1 MKEEQLTIFDINE
14 FKVSLSDAAK
24 QLSVS
29 VASLHNWIREGILK
43 TTNNYITQKNIEEF
57 KTIYLYK
64 NKLSSRAN
72 KQYKELHDHDLL
84 TEIVSKNIDSE
95 MSGKDISDDYE
106 ASLSES
112 YRNKEGI
119 YYTPQYI
126 VEDMMRDMENV
137 EGKSFLDP
145 CCGSGNFIIEAI
157 KKGFAPENVYGYD
170 TDENA
175 IKIAKKRIKEIS
187 GYDSDN
193 IICANFLEIASVSGK
208 SFDYI
213 YTNPPWGKKIARS
226 EKIKYSSMYNTG
238 NSTDTSALFYFASLR
253 VLKENGKIGF
263 LLPDAFFNISSF
275 ENARKML
282 LSMDIK
288 RLIDYQKPFKGVLT
302 KVKAFVSVNVLNNK
316 DSVVSCEIYNSKRF
330 NRIQSG
336 FDNLPKNILN
346 FDIEESEN
354 EVLSHVFSIPHI
366 CLKNNSEWA
375 LGVVTGNNEK
385 ICKKDCGVDMVP
397 IYRGVDIRK
406 NELLSPSLYIDKG
419 LAECRQV
426 ADMKFYLAPNK
437 IIYRFI
443 SDKIVCFHDTE
454 QRYILN
460 SANLFILN
468 ENFPL
473 TYQQVCDLFNSDFMN
488 WLYKSIFNTHKVLR
502 GDLEILP
509 IWVGY
514 FEHNDI
520 FSEETLLE
528 YLKLEKVYGTYR
540 IKK

>member
-126 VEDMMRDMENV
+126 VEDMMQDMENV
-137 EGKSFLDP
+137 EDKSFLDP

-366 CLKNNSEWA
+366 CLKNNAEWA

>member
-126 VEDMMRDMENV
+126 VEDMMQDMENV

>member
-126 VEDMMRDMENV
+126 VEDMMQDMENV

-193 IICANFLEIASVSGK
+193 IICA
-208 SFDYI
+208 
-213 YTNPPWGKKIARS
+213 
-226 EKIKYSSMYNTG
+226 
-238 NSTDTSALFYFASLR
+238 
-253 VLKENGKIGF
+253 
-263 LLPDAFFNISSF
+263 
-275 ENARKML
+275 
-282 LSMDIK
+282 
-288 RLIDYQKPFKGVLT
+288 
-302 KVKAFVSVNVLNNK
+302 
-316 DSVVSCEIYNSKRF
+316 
-330 NRIQSG
+330 
-336 FDNLPKNILN
+336 
-346 FDIEESEN
+346 
-354 EVLSHVFSIPHI
+354 
-366 CLKNNSEWA
+366 
-375 LGVVTGNNEK
+375 
-385 ICKKDCGVDMVP
+385 
-397 IYRGVDIRK
+397 
-406 NELLSPSLYIDKG
+406 
-419 LAECRQV
+419 
-426 ADMKFYLAPNK
+426 
-437 IIYRFI
+437 
-443 SDKIVCFHDTE
+443 
-454 QRYILN
+454 
-460 SANLFILN
+460 
-468 ENFPL
+468 
-473 TYQQVCDLFNSDFMN
+473 
-488 WLYKSIFNTHKVLR
+488 
-502 GDLEILP
+502 
-509 IWVGY
+509 
-514 FEHNDI
+514 
-520 FSEETLLE
+520 
-528 YLKLEKVYGTYR
+528 
-540 IKK
+540 

>member
-126 VEDMMRDMENV
+126 VEDMMQDMENV
-137 EGKSFLDP
+137 EDKSFLDP

-193 IICANFLEIASVSGK
+193 IICTNFLEVASVSGK

-316 DSVVSCEIYNSKRF
+316 DSVVSCEIYNGKRF

-336 FDNLPKNILN
+336 FANIPKNILN

-366 CLKNNSEWA
+366 CLKNNAEWA

>member
-1 MKEEQLTIFDINE
+1 MNEEQLTIFDINE

-126 VEDMMRDMENV
+126 VEDMMKDIVDV
-137 EGKSFLDP
+137 ESKTFLDP

-275 ENARKML
+275 ENARKSL
-282 LSMDIK
+282 LSLQIN
-288 RLIDYQKPFKGVLT
+288 RFVDYGKAFKGLMT
-302 KVKAFVSVNVLNNK
+302 KAVAFVACKVNRQQTTVN
-316 DSVVSCEIYNSKRF
+316 SQIECEIYSVKKHLRSQESFADIPKCIF
-330 NRIQSG
+330 N
-336 FDNLPKNILN
+336 FH
-346 FDIEESEN
+346 IEESE
-354 EVLSHVFSIPHI
+354 SDIIRHVFSMPHI
-366 CLKNNSEWA
+366 RLKDNAKWG
-375 LGVVTGNNEK
+375 LGVITGNNEK
-385 ICKKDCGVDMVP
+385 ICKKEKTKGCVP
-397 IYRGVDIRK
+397 IYRGKDIMK
-406 NELLSPSLYIDKG
+406 NTLSEPSLYIDENLEG
-419 LAECRQV
+419 CRQV
-426 ADMKFYLAPNK
+426 ADMELYKSPEK
-437 IIYRFI
+437 VIYRFI
-443 SDKIVCFHDTE
+443 SNRIVCFYDTE

-460 SANLFILN
+460 SANLFVLN
-468 ENFPL
+468 EDFPISYSQL
-473 TYQQVCDLFNSDFMN
+473 VDLLNSDFMN
-488 WLYKSIFNTHKVLR
+488 WLFRSIFNTHKILR
-502 GDLEILP
+502 SDLEMLP
-509 IWVGY
+509 IFHEY
-514 FEHNDI
+514 FKENEV
-520 FSEETLLE
+520 FSEESF
-528 YLKLEKVYGTYR
+528 KVYMTQT
-540 IKK
+540 IA

>member
-126 VEDMMRDMENV
+126 VEDMMKDIVDV
-137 EGKSFLDP
+137 ESKTFLDP

-366 CLKNNSEWA
+366 CLKNNAEWA

-406 NELLSPSLYIDKG
+406 NELLSPSLYIDKD